1 MRYSKRSWVFKQTSG
16 ENLNVSIYSLLIPPN
31 INPNKSRLFEASFFL
46 WKEGGGFDP
55 LPFHISERTNL
66 ISI

>member
-1 MRYSKRSWVFKQTSG
+1 MRDSKRSWVFKQTSG

-46 WKEGGGFDP
+46 WKEGGGDLTP
-55 LPFHISERTNL
+55 SPFIFQKEL
-66 ISI
+66 I